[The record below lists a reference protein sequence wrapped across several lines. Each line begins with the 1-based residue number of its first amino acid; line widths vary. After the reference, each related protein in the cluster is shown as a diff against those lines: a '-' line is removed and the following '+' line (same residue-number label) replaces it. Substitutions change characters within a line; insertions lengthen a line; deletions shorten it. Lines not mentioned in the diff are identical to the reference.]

1 MSWFRRSA
9 LQRHWKLIIY
19 LIIYVFWSSRLFD
32 FMKYNIR
39 IDYKLFH
46 TFQNWNQKIFRFYD
60 ILILSWVVLQLVRIN
75 LCQLLFLSLILS
87 GSFYIF
93 FLGFLFCFPSF
104 WTSAWF
110 GSVEREGRLIFLF
123 RTYCLYDNVYVYLQK
138 KKSWNYDECNFK
150 QNDVKAEIEIEK
162 KLFILE

>member
-9 LQRHWKLIIY
+9 IQRHWKLIIY
-19 LIIYVFWSSRLFD
+19 LIIYVFWSSRLFE

-75 LCQLLFLSLILS
+75 FCQLLFLSLILS
-87 GSFYIF
+87 GSFDIF
-93 FLGFLFCFPSF
+93 CQVSYFAFHHFEPVLDLDLLNGNEGSFFCF
-104 WTSAWF
+104 
-110 GSVEREGRLIFLF
+110 ELIVSMIMC
-123 RTYCLYDNVYVYLQK
+123 TYICRKKNHETMMNAISSKMISKQK
-138 KKSWNYDECNFK
+138 
-150 QNDVKAEIEIEK
+150 
-162 KLFILE
+162 

>member
-19 LIIYVFWSSRLFD
+19 LIIYVFWSSRLFE

-46 TFQNWNQKIFRFYD
+46 TFQNWNQKFFRFYD

-87 GSFYIF
+87 GSFYVF
-93 FLGFLFCFPSF
+93 FEVSYFASHHFEPVLDLDPLKGKEGSFFCF
-104 WTSAWF
+104 
-110 GSVEREGRLIFLF
+110 ELIASMIMCTFIC
-123 RTYCLYDNVYVYLQK
+123 RKKNHETTMNAISSKMMSKQK
-138 KKSWNYDECNFK
+138 
-150 QNDVKAEIEIEK
+150 
-162 KLFILE
+162 